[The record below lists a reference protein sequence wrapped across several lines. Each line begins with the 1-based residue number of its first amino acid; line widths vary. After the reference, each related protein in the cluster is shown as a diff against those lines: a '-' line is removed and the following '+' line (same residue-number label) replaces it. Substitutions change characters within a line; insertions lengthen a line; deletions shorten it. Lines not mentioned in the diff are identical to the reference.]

1 MGFRRGL
8 WLALAVLGCLA
19 AVVFLGLR
27 AGSVSPIEE
36 SSRAALE
43 AIRSQPHIYFRS
55 VRAHEFGQVTVAA
68 LDAPEDV
75 RVTTGLTCDRVAFL
89 RNHGLCL
96 IDSRSRVHPLV
107 FAQIVDRDLRP
118 LGSIAMPGVSS
129 RTRVSSDERYAA
141 ATVFV
146 TGEQYDAEFTT
157 RTSVIDLANGH
168 VASDLEQFTTIK
180 DGQVI
185 RERDFNFWGVT
196 FSVNSNRFFATLAT
210 TGKTYLVEGDVARRE
225 MRVLRENAEC
235 PSLSPD
241 ERRVAIKS
249 RVPGSPTAWRLHVID
264 LQTLEEWPVAG
275 ETRSIDDQA
284 EWLDKDHV
292 LYGALEERGLP
303 SEAMNVWV
311 ASAER
316 DATEPPRIFI
326 HGAESPAV
334 VRP

>member
-1 MGFRRGL
+1 MRFRRGL
-8 WLALAVLGCLA
+8 WLAAAVLGSLA
-19 AVVFLGLR
+19 AIAFLAMR

-43 AIRSQPHIYFRS
+43 AIRSKPHVYFRS
-55 VRAHEFGQVTVAA
+55 VRAHEFGQVAVAA

-75 RVTTGLTCDRVAFL
+75 RVATGLTCDRVDFFHN
-89 RNHGLCL
+89 RGLCL
-96 IDSRSRVHPLV
+96 VDSRSRVHPLV
-107 FAQIVDRDLRP
+107 FAQIVDRDLRA
-118 LGSIAMPGVSS
+118 LGSVAMPGVSS
-129 RTRVSSDERYAA
+129 RTRVSGDERYAA

-157 RTSVIDLANGH
+157 RTSVIDLANGD
-168 VASDLEQFTTIK
+168 VAADLEQFTTIR
-180 DGQVI
+180 DGRII

-196 FSVNSNRFFATLAT
+196 FSADSNRFFATLAT
-210 TGKTYLVEGDVARRE
+210 GSKTYLVEGDIARRE

-249 RVPGSPTAWRLHVID
+249 RVPGNPTAWRLHVID

-275 ETRSIDDQA
+275 AARSIDDQV
-284 EWLDKDHV
+284 EWLDNEHV

-311 ASAER
+311 ASTER
-316 DATEPPRIFI
+316 NATVAPRIFI

>member
-1 MGFRRGL
+1 MRFRRGL
-8 WLALAVLGCLA
+8 WLALAVLGSLA
-19 AVVFLGLR
+19 AIAYLASR
-27 AGSVSPIEE
+27 AGSVSPIAE

-43 AIRSQPHIYFRS
+43 GIRSRPHVYFRS
-55 VRAHEFGQVTVAA
+55 VRAHEFGQVVIASLNAPDDDRVA
-68 LDAPEDV
+68 
-75 RVTTGLTCDRVAFL
+75 TGLACDRVDFL
-89 RNHGLCL
+89 RNYGICL
-96 IDSRSRVHPLV
+96 VDSKSRVHPLV
-107 FAQIVDRDLRP
+107 FAQIVDRDLRA
-118 LGSIAMPGVSS
+118 LNSLAMSGGSS
-129 RTRVSSDERYAA
+129 RTRVSGDERYAV

-157 RTSVIDLANGH
+157 RTTVID
-168 VASDLEQFTTIK
+168 VASGNITSDLEQFTTIK
-180 DGQVI
+180 DGRVI

-196 FSVNSNRFFATLAT
+196 FPADSNRFFATLAT
-210 TGKTYLVEGDVARRE
+210 GGKTYLVEGDIARRE

-275 ETRSIDDQA
+275 EGRSIDDQV
-284 EWLDKDHV
+284 EWLDNEQV

-316 DATEPPRIFI
+316 NATVAPRIFI